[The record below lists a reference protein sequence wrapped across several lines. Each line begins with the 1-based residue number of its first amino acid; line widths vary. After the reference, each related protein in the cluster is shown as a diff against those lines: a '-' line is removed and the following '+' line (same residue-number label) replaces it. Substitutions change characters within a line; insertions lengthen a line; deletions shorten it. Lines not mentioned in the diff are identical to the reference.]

1 MTTATLTNAAAAI
14 PADQEETAKARSSIL
29 SSLRV
34 QVGVLYVVLTL
45 ANLIFFAAIII
56 ENQMDVLND
65 NVVLQA
71 DRAASQIMKRISDN
85 KRAGQS
91 ETQLIEDVVR
101 YFTLSAYSVRN
112 RAGAELAAGK
122 APIPF
127 EIGAFKHDLAELDA
141 RSLATDTPYHV
152 RVDPA
157 GFQVRYMFLLPEDRV
172 LVAAADLES
181 IKSRLRGIYWQL
193 GLAMAWGVVFHI
205 LFGIYLVRRIFMRLN
220 DLRSATSILASGDL
234 SRRTTWKRRAGDE
247 LDTLGD
253 SFDSMAHTIQH
264 TVGQLRTVN
273 QRLNIELQIG
283 RQVQKFFLRGQEIF
297 QDYKPALV
305 YRPLSEVSG
314 DIYNFFKINDRF
326 RGVFLADATGHGVSA
341 ALVTSVLFFHLN
353 KLLAQEKSPL
363 KIIRALSAQLK
374 TDLNELFFATAL
386 FMLFDSRGDL
396 FFVNAGHNAPMIY
409 RRKTGRL
416 IELETTGMMLGLDLG
431 DLHPYEMKRV
441 PVRPGDRVLLFTDGL
456 VESSNGKGD
465 MFGAERVQQILRDTA
480 DRPGAEVVALLEKEV
495 LAFCPAMTDDLTIL
509 ILDIPEP

>member
-1 MTTATLTNAAAAI
+1 MTTATLTTPVISIDA
-14 PADQEETAKARSSIL
+14 PPETAGNRLNIL

-34 QVGVLYVVLTL
+34 QVAVLYVVLTL

-71 DRAASQIMKRISDN
+71 DRAASQIMKRIQEN
-85 KRAGQS
+85 TRTAAMS
-91 ETQLIEDVVR
+91 EEQVLADAVR
-101 YFTLSAYSVRN
+101 YFSLSAYSVRN
-112 RAGAELAAGK
+112 RAGAELAASQ
-122 APIPF
+122 APVPF
-127 EIGAFKHDLAELDA
+127 EITGFKHDLAELDA
-141 RSLATDTPYHV
+141 RSAATENPYHV
-152 RVDPA
+152 RVDPG
-157 GFQVRYMFLLPEDRV
+157 GFQVRYMFVLPGERV
-172 LVAAADLES
+172 LLASADLES

-205 LFGIYLVRRIFMRLN
+205 LFGIYLVRRIFIRLN
-220 DLRSATSILASGDL
+220 DLRSATSVLASGDL
-234 SRRTTWKRRAGDE
+234 TRRTTWKRGAGDE

-297 QDYKPALV
+297 QEYKPALV

-326 RGVFLADATGHGVSA
+326 KGVFLADATGHGVSA

-363 KIIRALSAQLK
+363 KIVRALSAQLK

-431 DLHPYEMKRV
+431 DVFPYEMKRV
-441 PVRPGDRVLLFTDGL
+441 PVRPGDRILLFTDGL
-456 VESSNGKGD
+456 VESSNGQGD
-465 MFGAERVQQILRDTA
+465 MFGSERVQQILRDTA
-480 DRPGAEVVALLEKEV
+480 DLPGTEVVALLEKEV

-509 ILDIPEP
+509 ILDIPES